1 MTDKAT
7 WSPRRIYLYLVCLIT
22 LVMMI
27 VAAVS
32 LARAVVELAYPEPGF
47 VYPIRVPSPV
57 GVELEV
63 PEIDEKQLQEQ
74 REAQRR
80 SAQRRAVISL
90 VGNATMLLV
99 AGPLYRYHWRKIEKG
114 AEVPM
119 MRGQPDST

>member
-1 MTDKAT
+1 MANKTI
-7 WSPRRIYLYLVCLIT
+7 WSPRRVYLYLVSLIT

-32 LARAVVELAYPEPGF
+32 LARAVVELVYPEPGV
-47 VYPIRVPSPV
+47 VYPIRVPPPGESPAAP
-57 GVELEV
+57 EV
-63 PEIDEKQLQEQ
+63 DEKQLQEQ

-114 AEVPM
+114 SSA
-119 MRGQPDST
+119 DSPE

>member
-1 MTDKAT
+1 MTNSRT

-32 LARAVVELAYPEPGF
+32 LARAVVELAYPEPG
-47 VYPIRVPSPV
+47 VYPMRMPSPV
-57 GVELEV
+57 GVEV

-80 SAQRRAVISL
+80 SAQRRAVLNL

-99 AGPLYRYHWRKIEKG
+99 AGPLYAYHWRKIEKG
-114 AEVPM
+114 ADEATAAQAS
-119 MRGQPDST
+119 G

>member
-1 MTDKAT
+1 MANKTT
-7 WSPRRIYLYLVCLIT
+7 WSPRRVYLYLVSLIT

-32 LARAVVELAYPEPGF
+32 LARAVVELVYPEPGF
-47 VYPIRVPSPV
+47 VYPVRVLVPGESPAAP
-57 GVELEV
+57 EV
-63 PEIDEKQLQEQ
+63 DEKQLQEQ

-114 AEVPM
+114 ADEATAAQAS
-119 MRGQPDST
+119 G

>member
-1 MTDKAT
+1 MPDNIT
-7 WSPRRIYLYLVCLIT
+7 WSPRRIYLYVVCLIT

-32 LARAVVELAYPEPGF
+32 LARAIVELAYPEPGF
-47 VYPIRVPSPV
+47 VYSIRVPVPGESPAAP
-57 GVELEV
+57 EV
-63 PEIDEKQLQEQ
+63 DEKQLQEQ

-99 AGPLYRYHWRKIEKG
+99 AGPLYAYHWRTIQ
-114 AEVPM
+114 
-119 MRGQPDST
+119 RGSAHSRTSDASE

>member
-1 MTDKAT
+1 MTDERT

-32 LARAVVELAYPEPGF
+32 LARAIVELAYPEPGF
-47 VYPIRVPSPV
+47 VYPIRVPVPGESPAAP
-57 GVELEV
+57 EV
-63 PEIDEKQLQEQ
+63 DEQQLQEQ

-80 SAQRRAVISL
+80 SAQRRAAISL

-99 AGPLYRYHWRKIEKG
+99 AGPLYRYHWRKIEKSSVEG
-114 AEVPM
+114 M
-119 MRGQPDST
+119 DSRV